1 MSPEFQFC
9 NMKSY
14 GDTDGG
20 DGGPT
25 LWIYLISL
33 NCVVNSG
40 EGDKFVLC
48 VFCHHKKLEKIN
60 YKNKMLSYYGCEKI
74 FSIKSQMKMQTCIM

>member
-1 MSPEFQFC
+1 
-9 NMKSY
+9 MKSY

-60 YKNKMLSYYGCEKI
+60 YKNKMLSY
-74 FSIKSQMKMQTCIM
+74 IMDVRKYLVLNLKWKCKLV